1 MPISNPLRTV
11 FALTFILALALASCW
26 LDAPTAR
33 AQCHKAGEAG
43 WVCVGP
49 CGGPGQCAGYGC
61 VCVGASGGVGH
72 CVSE

>member
-1 MPISNPLRTV
+1 MGFKEV
-11 FALTFILALALASCW
+11 FVVMGSIILMVVGSCMM
-26 LDAPTAR
+26 
-33 AQCHKAGEAG
+33 AGSRMAHCDG

-61 VCVGASGGVGH
+61 VCVGYSTGVGQ